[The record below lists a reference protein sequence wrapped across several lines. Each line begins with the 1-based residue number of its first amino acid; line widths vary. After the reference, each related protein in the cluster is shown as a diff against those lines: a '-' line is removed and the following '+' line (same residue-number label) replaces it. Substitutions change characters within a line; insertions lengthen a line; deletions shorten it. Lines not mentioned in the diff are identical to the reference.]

1 MKNKIFLCTA
11 LLSVLAL
18 CGCNQK
24 AEESFSQSDISSTA
38 ETTTVSVSTSA
49 TTSTTTTI
57 STSSAVA
64 TTNTTTATTTTLK
77 ATATSES
84 VTSVSDKVTETVK
97 PDVTDDSTDGI
108 EITEN
113 NNNGGFNPLIID
125 ENGVV
130 IVEQQ
135 ETVYVDEEPQNY
147 NQDIYEKLGIK
158 VNLTGTNEEQARQY
172 YEACKEAYPN
182 LPWYNDDI
190 GVGVDVSSLRS
201 EIYNEVWS
209 MTDEECDVLLQD
221 RLAGRDYHDLSLEE
235 LAQIVADF
243 GPVTD
248 LSLEI
253 DNYFNDLT
261 GRDFNAGEL
270 VILG

>member
-49 TTSTTTTI
+49 TTSTTTT
-57 STSSAVA
+57 
-64 TTNTTTATTTTLK
+64 NTTTATTTTLK

-97 PDVTDDSTDGI
+97 PDVTEDNSGNISI
-108 EITEN
+108 ED
-113 NNNGGFNPLIID
+113 NGGLKIIVD
-125 ENGVV
+125 EDIDVV
-130 IVEQQ
+130 IEEQQ
-135 ETVYVDEEPQNY
+135 QPVNVEEPQNY

-158 VNLTGTNEEQARQY
+158 VNLTGTNEEQAHQY

-182 LPWYNDDI
+182 LDWVDN
-190 GVGVDVSSLRS
+190 GVNVSVDVSSLRS
-201 EIYNEVWS
+201 ETSINVW
-209 MTDEECDVLLQD
+209 DVGTEAYDDALRE

-243 GPVTD
+243 PGGTD
-248 LSLEI
+248 LSAEI
-253 DNYFNDLT
+253 SRYFNDLT
-261 GRDFNAGEL
+261 GRDFNAGGFHG
-270 VILG
+270 VFW

>member
-24 AEESFSQSDISSTA
+24 AEESFYQSDISSTA

-49 TTSTTTTI
+49 ATSTT
-57 STSSAVA
+57 

-135 ETVYVDEEPQNY
+135 EPVYVDEEPQNY

-182 LPWYNDDI
+182 LPWVDDGI
-190 GVGVDVSSLRS
+190 QVSVDVSSLRS

-209 MTDEECDVLLQD
+209 MTDEECDALLQE

-243 GPVTD
+243 PGYTD
-248 LSLEI
+248 LSAEI
-253 DNYFNDLT
+253 DRYFNDLT
-261 GRDFNAGEL
+261 GRDFNAGGFHG
-270 VILG
+270 VF

>member
-49 TTSTTTTI
+49 TTSTTTAI
-57 STSSAVA
+57 STSSAV
-64 TTNTTTATTTTLK
+64 ATTTTLK

-135 ETVYVDEEPQNY
+135 EPVYVDEEPQNY

-182 LPWYNDDI
+182 LPWVATSNQ
-190 GVGVDVSSLRS
+190 VAVDVSSLRS
-201 EIYNEVWS
+201 PDAPDALS
-209 MTDEECDVLLQD
+209 MTE
-221 RLAGRDYHDLSLEE
+221 
-235 LAQIVADF
+235 
-243 GPVTD
+243 
-248 LSLEI
+248 
-253 DNYFNDLT
+253 
-261 GRDFNAGEL
+261 
-270 VILG
+270 

>member
-49 TTSTTTTI
+49 ATSTT
-57 STSSAVA
+57 

-97 PDVTDDSTDGI
+97 PDVTEDNSGNISI
-108 EITEN
+108 EDK
-113 NNNGGFNPLIID
+113 GGLKIIVD
-125 ENGVV
+125 EDIDVV
-130 IVEQQ
+130 IEEQQ
-135 ETVYVDEEPQNY
+135 QPVNVEEPQNY

-182 LPWYNDDI
+182 LPWSYT
-190 GVGVDVSSLRS
+190 GSSVGVDVSSLCS
-201 EIYNEVWS
+201 PDMPDIYSMSYDEV
-209 MTDEECDVLLQD
+209 TALIQE

-243 GPVTD
+243 GPCGP
-248 LSLEI
+248 LGAEI
-253 DNYFNDLT
+253 DSYFNGLT
-261 GRDFNAGEL
+261 HRDFNAGGFHG
-270 VILG
+270 VF

>member
-49 TTSTTTTI
+49 TTSTTTAI

-64 TTNTTTATTTTLK
+64 TTTATTTTLK

-97 PDVTDDSTDGI
+97 PDVTEDNSGNISIEDNGESKIIIEPIIEENQPI
-108 EITEN
+108 EI
-113 NNNGGFNPLIID
+113 PD
-125 ENGVV
+125 EMIGS
-130 IVEQQ
+130 
-135 ETVYVDEEPQNY
+135 DY
-147 NQDIYEKLGIK
+147 NEDIYQKLGIK
-158 VNLTGTNEEQARQY
+158 VNLTGTNEEQAHQY

-182 LPWYNDDI
+182 LPWYDN
-190 GVGVDVSSLRS
+190 GVNVSVDVSSLRS
-201 EIYNEVWS
+201 PDAPDIYS
-209 MTDEECDVLLQD
+209 MSEDEYNAYVQE

-235 LAQIVADF
+235 LAQIAADCGPGPGVAF
-243 GPVTD
+243 E
-248 LSLEI
+248 LY
-253 DNYFNDLT
+253 NYFNDLT
-261 GRDFNAGEL
+261 GRDFNAGGWT
-270 VILG
+270 IIG

>member
-49 TTSTTTTI
+49 TTSTTTAI
-57 STSSAVA
+57 STSSAV
-64 TTNTTTATTTTLK
+64 ATTTTLK

-97 PDVTDDSTDGI
+97 PDVTEDNSGNISIEDDGESKIIIEPIIEENQPI
-108 EITEN
+108 EI
-113 NNNGGFNPLIID
+113 PD
-125 ENGVV
+125 EMIGP
-130 IVEQQ
+130 
-135 ETVYVDEEPQNY
+135 DY
-147 NQDIYEKLGIK
+147 NEDIYQKLGIK

-182 LPWYNDDI
+182 LPWSYTGNWA
-190 GVGVDVSSLRS
+190 GVDVSSLRS

-209 MTDEECDVLLQD
+209 MTDEECDALLQE

-235 LAQIVADF
+235 LAPIVADF
-243 GPVTD
+243 GPVTE
-248 LSLEI
+248 LSAEI
-253 DNYFNDLT
+253 DRYFNDLT
-261 GRDFNAGEL
+261 SRDFNHSGW
-270 VILG
+270 VVW

>member
-49 TTSTTTTI
+49 TTSTTTAI

-97 PDVTDDSTDGI
+97 PDVTEDNSGNISIEDD
-108 EITEN
+108 
-113 NNNGGFNPLIID
+113 GGLKIIVD
-125 ENGVV
+125 EDIDVV
-130 IVEQQ
+130 IEEQQ
-135 ETVYVDEEPQNY
+135 QPVNVEEPQNY

-158 VNLTGTNEEQARQY
+158 VNLTGTNEEQAHQY

-182 LPWYNDDI
+182 LDWGCTD
-190 GVGVDVSSLRS
+190 VDVSINLYAMRS
-201 EIYNEVWS
+201 PDAPDVYSMSPDEITALIQE
-209 MTDEECDVLLQD
+209 

-235 LAQIVADF
+235 LAQIAADC
-243 GPVTD
+243 GPGCE
-248 LSLEI
+248 LGAEI
-253 DNYFNDLT
+253 YDYFNDLT
-261 GRDFNAGEL
+261 SRDFNAGGWT
-270 VILG
+270 IIG